1 MAMMSFCIRVCS
13 SKDLLA
19 VNFVFTEMC
28 VHGCTWDVD
37 HGLSNVLAAKFFCKP
52 ATLNPSKPDYLP
64 VSTTPVNLFEDLP
77 AVKPTNQMSLLRAAQ
92 EMCR

>member
-1 MAMMSFCIRVCS
+1 MSVQARTCLQSVSF
-13 SKDLLA
+13 
-19 VNFVFTEMC
+19 FFTEMC
-28 VHGCTWDVD
+28 VQGCPRDVD
-37 HGLSNVLAAKFFCKP
+37 HGLSNVRAAKFFCNH

-92 EMCR
+92 DMCR